1 MLNLQV
7 KTFLLTIW
15 TFENRCDWCKQWI
28 FVENLVLPFA
38 TLCASV
44 AYTLMAMVFY
54 TSGSNNHTAWSST
67 QVDHLHKWIN
77 YLCKLIYYTSESSTQ
92 VDKLSM
98 QLNLLHKLSVYT
110 IGSST
115 QVYLLLKWIFYTS
128 GSSTQVNQLT
138 MQLDL
143 LHKLIFYTSG
153 PSTQVDQLTMQLD
166 LVLMRMSCKK
176 VKK

>member
-1 MLNLQV
+1 MNLCRKHGLALRHPLRQCGLH
-7 KTFLLTIW
+7 TDGHGLLR
-15 TFENRCDWCKQWI
+15 E
-28 FVENLVLPFA
+28 
-38 TLCASV
+38 
-44 AYTLMAMVFY
+44 
-54 TSGSNNHTAWSST
+54 
-67 QVDHLHKWIN
+67 WIN
-77 YLCKLIYYTSESSTQ
+77 QPYSLIYYTSESSTQ

-128 GSSTQVNQLT
+128 GSSTQV
-138 MQLDL
+138 
-143 LHKLIFYTSG
+143 
-153 PSTQVDQLTMQLD
+153 DQLIMQLD